1 MFTVFKAYKWY
12 NEATRERPHTQP
24 YNDVMNTQTEE
35 LVKRLELHIFDF
47 SEHDHCNSGL
57 QCCISTSKNILY
69 WKIVHFH
76 INHLLVKV

>member
-35 LVKRLELHIFDF
+35 LVKRLELHI
-47 SEHDHCNSGL
+47 
-57 QCCISTSKNILY
+57 IR
-69 WKIVHFH
+69 
-76 INHLLVKV
+76 LLRV